1 MIKEG
6 NRILLSLILR
16 ILTGTIIGLGGSAY
30 VMIVPHPKFLIVS
43 ISYLIGAI
51 LIGWVVAEII
61 QHKIT

>member
-1 MIKEG
+1 MRKEG
-6 NRILLSLILR
+6 NGILLSIILR
-16 ILTGTIIGLGGSAY
+16 ILTGTIIALGGSAY